1 MGWMKDETGLE
12 KCDANHVALT
22 PLSHLNRAAQIWPE
36 REAIVYGNI
45 RRTYAEYHARVSR
58 YILFILFIILKK
70 LS

>member
-45 RRTYAEYHARVSR
+45 RRTYA
-58 YILFILFIILKK
+58 
-70 LS
+70 